1 MRIRGKLPLR
11 SARLGDCAGVLTR
24 ACLLLLVLASPH
36 HGFPQGEQTS
46 ALDQQQI
53 IHFLNQTITWYQRL
67 IVDRQIATSPG
78 EILFANDNR
87 PVAEQVVHLSFDFA
101 RAGAQLLSANP
112 NPGANAAVSAGSRY
126 QALAQSASKLD
137 DQVKQT
143 QADLATLR
151 QRLESASPR
160 QRKTVESTIA
170 ETQSEL
176 ALLEARRD
184 ALHGM
189 LRFLGGAGEP
199 GSFASQIDTLESSV
213 ALNPAGEAAANAGP
227 SRTAES
233 AALAASAQRLE
244 SAGIWGIFRDIFS
257 LTQKLRTI
265 EQATQLTDDLTN
277 NVKQQQ
283 APLRSSLKDM
293 LRQSD
298 AILSRPDSQD
308 PAILAQQKTT
318 LDAMT
323 AQFKLLSAALLPLS
337 EESILLDICR
347 KNLVN
352 WRSFVKSQYSE
363 DLKNLLARLLALGV
377 LLGIV
382 LAVFELWRR
391 TILRYIQDGRRRYQ
405 FLLLRR
411 IALWLAILLIVA
423 FGLAS
428 ELGSVATFAGLL
440 TAGVAVALQNVIVA
454 VVGYFLLIG
463 KFGVRVGDRVQVS
476 GVTGEVVEVG
486 LIRLQVME
494 LAGTGADAQPT
505 GRVVAFSN
513 SIVFQPTAGLF
524 KQVPGT
530 SFVWHELSLTLAA
543 DSEYHSIEQRIL
555 SAVDVAFKDY
565 KADFER
571 QRRLLESNLSSVSVG
586 SLAPRIRLRL
596 TPAGLEVLV
605 RFPVELQKAAE
616 IDDRVTREILRA
628 LEKEPKLRVVSAD
641 VPTIRLRTETSVPG
655 ATPA

>member
-1 MRIRGKLPLR
+1 MRIRGKLSVRPD
-11 SARLGDCAGVLTR
+11 RLGAGAGVLTR
-24 ACLLLLVLASPH
+24 ACLFLLVVAAPH
-36 HGFPQGEQTS
+36 HGFPQAEQTS
-46 ALDQQQI
+46 PLDQQQI
-53 IHFLNQTITWYQRL
+53 IRFLNQTITWYQRL
-67 IVDRQIATSPG
+67 IVDRQMATSPG

-87 PVAEQVVHLSFDFA
+87 PVAEQIVRLSFDFA
-101 RAGAQLLSANP
+101 RAGAQLLSNNP
-112 NPGANAAVSAGSRY
+112 NPGANAAVSTDSRY
-126 QALAQSASKLD
+126 QALAQLAAKLD

-143 QADLATLR
+143 QADLSLLR
-151 QRLESASPR
+151 QKLDTASPR

-184 ALHGM
+184 ALRGM
-189 LRFLGGAGEP
+189 MQFVGGAVEP
-199 GSFASQIDTLESSV
+199 GSFVSQIDTLESSV
-213 ALNPAGEAAANAGP
+213 PLNPAGEAAASAGS
-227 SRTAES
+227 SRTSDS

-244 SAGIWGIFRDIFS
+244 SASIWGILHEIFGLS
-257 LTQKLRTI
+257 QKLRSI
-265 EQATQLTDDLTN
+265 DQATQLTDELTK
-277 NVKQQQ
+277 NVKQVQ
-283 APLRSSLKDM
+283 APLRSSLKEM

-298 AILSRPDSQD
+298 AILNQPNSQD
-308 PAILAQQKTT
+308 PAVLAQQKST

-323 AQFKLLSAALLPLS
+323 AQFKLLSAALLPLGK
-337 EESILLDICR
+337 ESILLDICR

-352 WRSFVKSQYSE
+352 WRNLVKSQYSA

-382 LAVFELWRR
+382 LAVFELWRKA
-391 TILRYIQDGRRRYQ
+391 ILRYIQDGRRRYQ

-411 IALWLAILLIVA
+411 IALWFAVLLIVA

-440 TAGVAVALQNVIVA
+440 TAGVAVALQNVILA

-476 GVTGEVVEVG
+476 GVTGKVLEVG

-494 LAGTGADAQPT
+494 MVGTGADAQPT

-530 SFVWHELSLTLAA
+530 SFLWHELSLTLAPNS
-543 DSEYHSIEQRIL
+543 DYHSIEQRIL
-555 SAVDVAFKDY
+555 SAVDVAFTDY
-565 KADFER
+565 QADFER
-571 QRRLLESNLSSVSVG
+571 QRRQLENLSSVSVN
-586 SLAPRIRLRL
+586 SLAPKVRLRL
-596 TPAGLEVLV
+596 TPAGLEVLL
-605 RFPVELQKAAE
+605 RFPVELGKAEE
-616 IDDRVTREILRA
+616 IDDRVTREVLRA
-628 LEKEPKLRVVSAD
+628 LEREPKLKLVGAD
-641 VPTIRLRTETSVPG
+641 VPAIRLRTEAAAPGTTS
-655 ATPA
+655 A

>member
-1 MRIRGKLPLR
+1 MRIRGKRSRR
-11 SARLGDCAGVLTR
+11 SARHRGCAGDLTR
-24 ACLLLLVLASPH
+24 ACLLLLVLAAPH
-36 HGFPQGEQTS
+36 HGFPQGEHTI

-67 IVDRQIATSPG
+67 IVERQIATSPG

-87 PVAEQVVHLSFDFA
+87 PVAEQIVHLSFDFA
-101 RAGAQLLSANP
+101 RAGAQLLSTNP
-112 NPGANAAVSAGSRY
+112 NPRANAAVPADSHY

-143 QADLATLR
+143 QADLASLR
-151 QRLESASPR
+151 QRLETASPR

-184 ALHGM
+184 ALRGM

-213 ALNPAGEAAANAGP
+213 PLNPAGETAANAGT
-227 SRTAES
+227 SHTAES

-244 SAGIWGIFRDIFS
+244 SAGIWGILREIFS

-265 EQATQLTDDLTN
+265 EQATQLTDDLTK
-277 NVKQQQ
+277 NVEQLQ
-283 APLRSSLKDM
+283 APLRSSLKEM

-298 AILSRPDSQD
+298 AILNQPDSQD
-308 PAILAQQKTT
+308 PAVLAQQKTT

-337 EESILLDICR
+337 KESILLDLCR

-352 WRSFVKSQYSE
+352 WSSFIRSQYSAE
-363 DLKNLLARLLALGV
+363 IKNLLARLLAVGV

-391 TILRYIQDGRRRYQ
+391 TILRYIQDARRRYQ

-411 IALWLAILLIVA
+411 IALWLAIILIVA

-440 TAGVAVALQNVIVA
+440 TAGVAVALQNVILA

-513 SIVFQPTAGLF
+513 SIVFQPTPGLF

-530 SFVWHELSLTLAA
+530 SFVWHELSLTLAP
-543 DSEYHSIEQRIL
+543 DNDYHSIEQRIL

-565 KADFER
+565 KAGFER
-571 QRRLLESNLSSVSVG
+571 QRRQLESNLSSVSVG

-596 TPAGLEVLV
+596 TPAGLEVLL
-605 RFPVELQKAAE
+605 RFPVELQKAEE

-628 LEKEPKLRVVSAD
+628 LEKEPKLRVVGAD
-641 VPTIRLRTETSVPG
+641 VPTIRLRTETPVSG
-655 ATPA
+655 ATSA